1 MVKWS
6 NGRMG
11 DGLWSRVHGQENRSR
26 DACLVAEGAGD
37 HLHIVRKLSH
47 RALVKGVPNAFE
59 EQIGRLHDSSAED
72 DHSRVEDV
80 DDVRHSEA
88 KVLGGLV
95 HDSAGDGVPFPRGLS
110 DLFGGSL
117 ESGFTCTS
125 GDGSP

>member
-26 DACLVAEGAGD
+26 DPCLVAEDTGD
-37 HLHIVRKLSH
+37 DPNDLRELGH
-47 RALVKGVPNAFE
+47 RALVNGLSNAFE

-95 HDSAGDGVPFPRGLS
+95 HNPSSDRVPFPCGLS
-110 DLFGGSL
+110 DLFGNSL
-117 ESGFTCTS
+117 ESGFSRSS